1 MYITYVSCVINILF
15 LYFALKY
22 TYMQKKEGW
31 EGRQTERVRGKE
43 KERVQCHLHQTSFV
57 NLQNVNK
64 RLATF
69 RHTNSHTNTQTHKHK
84 THNPRLGFLQAT
96 IRSTLAHRHTDI
108 PTCVYI

>member
-43 KERVQCHLHQTSFV
+43 KERVQCHLHKTSFG
-57 NLQNVNK
+57 NLQNHK
-64 RLATF
+64 L
-69 RHTNSHTNTQTHKHK
+69 THKHTDTQHI
-84 THNPRLGFLQAT
+84 THNYTLNTLKHLNTLQN
-96 IRSTLAHRHTDI
+96 IHKHSQHT
-108 PTCVYI
+108 